1 MEFLYIYICDILKG
15 LLYGNILKYFQ
26 VNYDSIS

>member
-1 MEFLYIYICDILKG
+1 MELIFNIYDTLKR
-15 LLYGNILKYFQ
+15 LLYGNILKDHFQ

>member
-1 MEFLYIYICDILKG
+1 MEFLYIYDILRG
-15 LLYGNILKYFQ
+15 LLYGNILKDHFQ